1 MKISLKNSLVGKII
15 LGYLSVV
22 ALGLVMSAVGVFILN
37 NTQSYDKDITE
48 KYFPSIIL
56 LKDQLSAAT
65 ESQRLTSNWIY
76 QPNKQDKAR
85 LNQLHEV
92 EYKTLIQ
99 KWDNQIQK
107 YDALGQATDS
117 LSSIT
122 KLLTK
127 LSEQQKKITTLL
139 GSDEDYGNDQVV
151 DNCITI
157 FENEATKTHANLDSL
172 LQKQI
177 KGQYDLMNIADDKK
191 KFYSFILRM
200 VFGVTVLFFA
210 IIAVL
215 ATYLCLKNISKPIDM
230 LKNQANSMSLG
241 RFDVD
246 FVIKQNDE
254 IGDMVKAMNNII
266 VGLKKKTLFA
276 TRIGEGN
283 YDESFELLSDEDE
296 MGKALL
302 TMKDNLKLNAE
313 EDKIRNWTTHG
324 QAQFG
329 EILRE
334 NNASNSNLLDMVLMF
349 IVKYLKANQ
358 AALFLLNEDAALK
371 REVLELA
378 ACYAYDRKKYLD
390 IKVEIGEGLLGQTV
404 LEREMTYLTDIP
416 EGFVRITSGLG
427 DSGPNAVVIA
437 PIMYNNV
444 VLGVIEIASF
454 TKFASHHLHF
464 VEKVAESLGSTISN
478 IRTNERTKK
487 LLEDSQSFTEQMR
500 SQEEEIRQNM
510 EELLA
515 TQEEANRKLTN
526 LEHLL
531 ADKET
536 ELAILKA
543 PK

>member
-48 KYFPSIIL
+48 KYFPSLIL
-56 LKDQLSAAT
+56 LKDQLSTAT

-99 KWDNQIQK
+99 KWDDQIQK
-107 YDALGQATDS
+107 YDAVSQAEDS
-117 LSSIT
+117 LSSISNLLG
-122 KLLTK
+122 KLA
-127 LSEQQKKITTLL
+127 EQQQKITTLL

-157 FENEATKTHANLDSL
+157 FENEATKTFASLEHL

-177 KGQYDLMNIADDKK
+177 NEQYDLMNITDDKK
-191 KFYSFILRM
+191 NFYSFILRM
-200 VFGVTVLFFA
+200 VFGVTLLIFA

-215 ATYLCLKNISKPIDM
+215 ATYLCLKNISKPIET
-230 LKNQANSMSLG
+230 LKNQANAMALG
-241 RFDVD
+241 RFDID
-246 FVIKQNDE
+246 IDINQNDE
-254 IGDMVKAMNNII
+254 IGDMAKAMSNII
-266 VGLKKKTLFA
+266 VGLKKKTTFA
-276 TRIGEGN
+276 MRIGEGN
-283 YDESFELLSDEDE
+283 YDENFELLSEEDE

-324 QAQFG
+324 LAQFG

-334 NNASNSNLLDMVLMF
+334 NNSSNSNLLDKVLKF
-349 IVKYLKANQ
+349 IVKYLNANQ
-358 AALFLLNEDAALK
+358 AALFLLEEDVELK
-371 REVLELA
+371 REILKLA
-378 ACYAYDRKKYLD
+378 ACYAYERKKYLD
-390 IKVEIGEGLLGQTV
+390 LKVEIGEGLLGQAV

-416 EGFVRITSGLG
+416 EGFVRISSGLG
-427 DSGPNAVVIA
+427 DSGPNAVVIT
-437 PIMYNNV
+437 PIMHNNL

-454 TKFASHHLHF
+454 TKFEAHHLQF
-464 VEKVAESLGSTISN
+464 IEKIAESLGSTISN
-478 IRTNERTKK
+478 VRTNERTKK
-487 LLEDSQSFTEQMR
+487 LLEASQSFTEQMR

-515 TQEEANRKLTN
+515 TQEEANRKLSN
-526 LEHLL
+526 LEQLL
-531 ADKET
+531 IEKDAEI
-536 ELAILKA
+536 AIFKA
-543 PK
+543 KN